1 MELAIPY
8 LESVSFVERYAWFEP
23 QNTIIAEDPGNAEFF
38 DEDMNLT
45 DLGIYY
51 KNYPSTASLPLPYH
65 TGANN
70 LTSQVDINHYSPI
83 CIPANSLSIENEAQ
97 AQNPTLKVFPNPA
110 TDKLKILFSEPIK
123 SINLYSVNGLF
134 IKKKIVNGYIN
145 ISDLAK
151 GLYFLSINQHNI
163 KFFKH

>member
-1 MELAIPY
+1 
-8 LESVSFVERYAWFEP
+8 
-23 QNTIIAEDPGNAEFF
+23 
-38 DEDMNLT
+38 
-45 DLGIYY
+45 
-51 KNYPSTASLPLPYH
+51 
-65 TGANN
+65 
-70 LTSQVDINHYSPI
+70 VDINHYSPI

-134 IKKKIVNGYIN
+134 IKKKIVNGYID

-151 GLYFLSINQHNI
+151 GLYFLSLNQHNI
-163 KFFKH
+163 KFLKH